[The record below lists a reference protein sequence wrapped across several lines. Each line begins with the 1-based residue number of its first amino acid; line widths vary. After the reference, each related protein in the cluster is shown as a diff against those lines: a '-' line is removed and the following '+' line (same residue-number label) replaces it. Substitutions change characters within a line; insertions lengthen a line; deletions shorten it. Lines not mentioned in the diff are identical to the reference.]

1 MTTVALDG
9 PADVAGWRRAARGL
23 LAAGIPPEA
32 VSWRLPGEVPGLF
45 DGEPTVLPAAASP
58 LVVPRV
64 VLELLERALLH
75 AAPERFALGYALLWA
90 GRERP
95 AVLRD
100 PTDARLARL
109 SAMARAVRRD
119 AHKMHAFLRFR
130 EVEAADGVR
139 SVAWFE
145 PEHHIVEAEA
155 GFFQRRFAALRWS
168 ILTPLRCAH
177 WDGAAVAFTAGAR
190 REDAPAQD
198 AAEELWKVY
207 FASTFN
213 PARLKPAA
221 MKAEMPKKY
230 WKNLPETAV
239 IPQLMRGA
247 EGRVQAMLGQD
258 FQAPRRRQ
266 KAH

>member
-1 MTTVALDG
+1 MIPVPLDG

-23 LAAGIPPEA
+23 LAAGIPPEDVA
-32 VSWRLPGEVPGLF
+32 WRLPGEAPGLF
-45 DGEPTVLPAAASP
+45 DGAPPALPAASSP
-58 LVVPRV
+58 LAVPRP
-64 VLELLERALLH
+64 VLELVERALLH
-75 AAPERFALGYALLWA
+75 ADPERFALAYALFWA
-90 GRERP
+90 GRARP
-95 AVLRD
+95 ALLRD
-100 PTDARLARL
+100 PMDARLARL

-130 EVEAADGVR
+130 EVETEDGVR

-168 ILTPLRCAH
+168 ILTPRRCAH
-177 WDGAAVAFTAGAR
+177 WDGEAVVFAPGAR
-190 REDAPAQD
+190 REDAPAED
-198 AAEELWKVY
+198 AAEDLWRIY
-207 FASTFN
+207 FASIFN
-213 PARLKPAA
+213 PARLKPEA

-230 WKNLPETAV
+230 WKNLPEAAV

-247 EGRVQAMLGQD
+247 EGRVQAMLGQE
-258 FQAPRRRQ
+258 FAAPRRRQ